1 MKKDKVDT
9 FMEQWNQ
16 ELPELATESMAVLG
30 RLNRVAKHIEKRL
43 GKNFST
49 YNLNSGEFD
58 VLATLRRSGT
68 GGNGYRLKPTELY
81 QSLMITSGAMT
92 NRIDTLEKKGLVSRT
107 RDDTDRRAICVE
119 LTKKGLDL
127 ISQAI
132 VTHTETEDSILK
144 DLSGEETALF
154 NQLLKK
160 LLFSLE
166 EEPQEYDTPDV

>member
-9 FMEQWNQ
+9 FIEQWSE
-16 ELPELATESMAVLG
+16 ELPELSTESMAVLG

-43 GKNFST
+43 GKNFAK

-58 VLATLRRSGT
+58 VLATLRRSG
-68 GGNGYRLKPTELY
+68 NGYRLKPTDLY
-81 QSLMITSGAMT
+81 QSLMVTSGAMT

-107 RDDTDRRAICVE
+107 HDDSDRRAICVE

-127 ISQAI
+127 INQAI
-132 VTHTETEDSILK
+132 FTHTETEDSILK
-144 DLSGEETALF
+144 DMSGEDMILF

-166 EEPQEYDTPDV
+166 EEHQEYDTPDI